1 MGGQCQ
7 FSDIETKG
15 GVGDFLDHSSS
26 FPEYAEDDPV
36 MKTLREY
43 EEREARKRKN
53 ARKNSASKLPSRD
66 EESSNGEE
74 DNGGE
79 LIGPVLAPLHVRVK
93 PIAEIDVQRNRLT
106 VEEIKSIKKFCN
118 YEPGNP
124 SKVRCLIFQQD
135 IMQEF

>member
-1 MGGQCQ
+1 
-7 FSDIETKG
+7 
-15 GVGDFLDHSSS
+15 
-26 FPEYAEDDPV
+26 

-53 ARKNSASKLPSRD
+53 ARKNSTSKLPSRD

-93 PIAEIDVQRNRLT
+93 PIAEMDVLRNRLT

-124 SKVRCLIFQQD
+124 SKVRYLIFQQD